1 MMTRLISDYLSRL
14 TALPQSIV
22 SLRIK
27 QHILIESGDRTPYTV
42 GIKGNSNMELMIQ
55 LKQADSR
62 IRIENL
68 NDNSMP
74 TIYNVCYNRGVYISK
89 AFFSRELP
97 PLVSIPLATNIQFS
111 CGVIYRSEPSL
122 TVQKFLQLVEE
133 YKHTLV

>member
-89 AFFSRELP
+89 AFFPGTASFP
-97 PLVSIPLATNIQFS
+97 NIA
-111 CGVIYRSEPSL
+111 
-122 TVQKFLQLVEE
+122 KA
-133 YKHTLV
+133 